1 MLACSNH
8 RYYCKHSTVTALLE
22 CCEDVFD
29 LGIVIMCRAKKEA
42 ELEKRF
48 SGLYMEKEEAAR
60 QEEARKAAALEKSR
74 QEDLKVS

>member
-1 MLACSNH
+1 MIS
-8 RYYCKHSTVTALLE
+8 
-22 CCEDVFD
+22 
-29 LGIVIMCRAKKEA
+29 CRAKKEA

-74 QEDLKVS
+74 QEDLKVTSHYVKSNQNLGFHTLKRFLTLWLAPPVTPHL